1 MRKIL
6 TFAAILAAAISCNKA
21 EIIVPNKPLGDSVTL
36 TVTSSKVGID
46 GNSYVFEPGDRI
58 FAKASN
64 GSTATLSNT
73 DDAPGTFSGTFSE
86 PVSDDATI
94 DLSYNCDGFTQ
105 NGKPW
110 LSAHD
115 EQFSR
120 DSDGRILL
128 NAEFSAPAGVRAIAI
143 TTGFDATVDFH
154 AKSPVSGFDG
164 KTFSG
169 NAAVTGLSVSAANG
183 FTTFV
188 NVPDGLEGGFYLKVS
203 DSEARSMF
211 KSYASGSVISQNTRV
226 SVNEFVPVDV
236 QFEVNISGFPTSYSY
251 YAANEGIEG
260 ISAKDV
266 AKANSISNDWMG
278 SGSAS
283 YVMTSTGI
291 PSRLLTFESFTLSVD
306 GKEYASS
313 EAGSSRK
320 EAGTPIVVEATT
332 GHAWGQK
339 DITATVRYK
348 DVEGNEYTAT
358 KTITRHI
365 TGLPYVAAPPKDNG
379 DNPWTSNYALWLNQ
393 ITFSADNVALSA
405 TSRAPAITSPA
416 FHIPEELDVT
426 VNTNHSLANA
436 YIFFGDRK
444 TVFEVAANNET
455 IISNGDECTKLAMSG
470 NGSLAPSGNG
480 KLSPAGNTVTCKSTY
495 TMAGPSVTIFSVA
508 INYR

>member
-36 TVTSSKVGID
+36 TVKSTKVGID

-73 DDAPGTFSGTFSE
+73 ADAPGTFSGTFSE
-86 PVSDDATI
+86 PVSDDAAI

-188 NVPDGLEGGFYLKVS
+188 NVPDGLEGGFYLKFS
-203 DSEARSMF
+203 DGEARSMF

-236 QFEVNISGFPTSYSY
+236 QFDVNISGFPTSYSY

-283 YVMTSTGI
+283 YTMTSTGI

-306 GKEYASS
+306 GKEYA
-313 EAGSSRK
+313 A
-320 EAGTPIVVEATT
+320 EAGTPIVVEATP
-332 GHAWGQK
+332 GHTWGQK
-339 DITATVRYK
+339 DITATVTYK

-365 TGLPYVAAPPKDNG
+365 SGLPYVAAPPKDKG
-379 DNPWTSNYALWLNQ
+379 DNPWKIDHKLGRK
-393 ITFSADNVALSA
+393 ITFSADNVAMSA
-405 TSRAPAITSPA
+405 ITGAPSITSPA

-436 YIFFGDRK
+436 YIFFGERK

-470 NGSLAPSGNG
+470 NGSLAPSGN
-480 KLSPAGNTVTCKSTY
+480 TVTCKSNY
-495 TMAGPSVTIFSVA
+495 TMTGPSVTIFSVA

>member
-36 TVTSSKVGID
+36 TVTSTKVGID

-73 DDAPGTFSGTFSE
+73 ADAPGTFSGTFSE

-94 DLSYNCDGFTQ
+94 DLSYNCNGFTQ

-128 NAEFSAPAGVRAIAI
+128 NAEFSAPSGVRAIAI

-169 NAAVTGLSVSAANG
+169 NASVTGLSVSAANG

-188 NVPDGLEGGFYLKVS
+188 NVPDGLEGGFYLKFS

-211 KSYASGSVISQNTRV
+211 KSYASGSVITQNTRV

-266 AKANSISNDWMG
+266 AKANSISNDWIG
-278 SGSAS
+278 PGSAS

-306 GKEYASS
+306 GKEYVS
-313 EAGSSRK
+313 SSRK
-320 EAGTPIVVEATT
+320 EAGTPIVVEATP
-332 GHAWGQK
+332 GHTWGQK
-339 DITATVRYK
+339 DITATVTYK

-365 TGLPYVAAPPKDNG
+365 TGLPYVAAPPKNNG
-379 DNPWTSNYALWLNQ
+379 NNPWTSNYAWGLNQ
-393 ITFSADNVALSA
+393 VTFSADNVALSA
-405 TSRAPAITSPA
+405 TSRAPSITSPA
-416 FHIPEELDVT
+416 FHIPEKLDVT
-426 VNTNHSLANA
+426 VNTNHSLAYKN
-436 YIFFGDRK
+436 IFGVKK
-444 TVFEVAANNET
+444 TVFEVAANNKT

-470 NGSLAPSGNG
+470 NGSLAPAGND
-480 KLSPAGNTVTCKSTY
+480 SRDPSGNTVTCRSNY
-495 TMAGPSVTIFSVA
+495 PMAGPSVTIFSVS

>member
-36 TVTSSKVGID
+36 TVTSTKVGID

-58 FAKASN
+58 FAEASN

-73 DDAPGTFSGTFSE
+73 ADAPGTFSGTFSE
-86 PVSDDATI
+86 PVSDDAAI

-169 NAAVTGLSVSAANG
+169 NASVTGLSVSAANG

-188 NVPDGLEGGFYLKVS
+188 NVPDGLEGGFYLKFS

-226 SVNEFVPVDV
+226 SVNEFVPADV
-236 QFEVNISGFPTSYSY
+236 QFDVNISGFPTSYSY

-266 AKANSISNDWMG
+266 AKANSISNDWIG
-278 SGSAS
+278 PGSAS
-283 YVMTSTGI
+283 YTMTSTGI

-306 GKEYASS
+306 GKE
-313 EAGSSRK
+313 EVRSSRK
-320 EAGTPIVVEATT
+320 EAGTPIVVEATP
-332 GHAWGQK
+332 GHTWGQK

-365 TGLPYVAAPPKDNG
+365 TGLPYVAAPPKDKG
-379 DNPWTSNYALWLNQ
+379 DNPWKSNYVLAFNKV
-393 ITFSADNVALSA
+393 TFGADNVALSA

-416 FHIPEELDVT
+416 FHIPEKLDVT

-444 TVFEVAANNET
+444 TVFEVAANNKT

-470 NGSLAPSGNG
+470 NGSLAPAGND
-480 KLSPAGNTVTCKSTY
+480 SRDPSGNTVTCRSNY

>member
-36 TVTSSKVGID
+36 TVTSTKVSID

-73 DDAPGTFSGTFSE
+73 ADAPGTFSGTFSE
-86 PVSDDATI
+86 PVSDDAAI

-110 LSAHD
+110 LSAYD

-120 DSDGRILL
+120 DSDGKILL

-169 NAAVTGLSVSAANG
+169 NASVTGLSVSAANG

-188 NVPDGLEGGFYLKVS
+188 NVPDGLEGGFYLKFS

-251 YAANEGIEG
+251 YVANEGIEG

-291 PSRLLTFESFTLSVD
+291 PSRLLTFESFTLNVD
-306 GKEYASS
+306 GKEYVSS

-320 EAGTPIVVEATT
+320 EAGTPIVVKATP
-332 GHAWGQK
+332 GHNSWGKK
-339 DITATVRYK
+339 DITATVTYK

-365 TGLPYVAAPPKDNG
+365 TGLPYVAAPPKDKG
-379 DNPWTSNYALWLNQ
+379 DNPWKIDHKLGRK
-393 ITFSADNVALSA
+393 ITFSADNVTLSG
-405 TSRAPAITSPA
+405 TLRAPAITSPA
-416 FHIPEELDVT
+416 FHIPEDLDVT
-426 VNTNHSLANA
+426 VNTNHSLAYKNIA
-436 YIFFGDRK
+436 GVKK
-444 TVFEVAANNET
+444 TVFEVEANNET

-470 NGSLAPSGNG
+470 NGRLAP
-480 KLSPAGNTVTCKSTY
+480 LGNTVTCISTY
-495 TMAGPSVTIFSVA
+495 TMVGPSVTIFSVA

>member
-73 DDAPGTFSGTFSE
+73 ADAPGTFSGTFSE

-94 DLSYNCDGFTQ
+94 NLSYNCDGFTQ

-143 TTGFDATVDFH
+143 TTGFD
-154 AKSPVSGFDG
+154 G

-169 NAAVTGLSVSAANG
+169 NASVTGLSVSAANG

-188 NVPDGLEGGFYLKVS
+188 NVPDGLEGGFYLKFS

-211 KSYASGSVISQNTRV
+211 KSYASGSVISQNTMV
-226 SVNEFVPVDV
+226 SVNEFVPADV
-236 QFEVNISGFPTSYSY
+236 QFDVNISGFPTSYSY

-306 GKEYASS
+306 GKEYVS
-313 EAGSSRK
+313 SSRK
-320 EAGTPIVVEATT
+320 EAGTPIVVKATP
-332 GHAWGQK
+332 GHTWGQK
-339 DITATVRYK
+339 DITATVTYK
-348 DVEGNEYTAT
+348 DVEGNKYTAT

-379 DNPWTSNYALWLNQ
+379 DNPWKSNYTLLLNNV
-393 ITFSADNVALSA
+393 TFGADAVTLSA

-416 FHIPEELDVT
+416 FHIPEKLDVT

-436 YIFFGDRK
+436 YIFFGERK

-470 NGSLAPSGNG
+470 NGRLSPSGNG
-480 KLSPAGNTVTCKSTY
+480 KLSPAGNTVTCRSTY
-495 TMAGPSVTIFSVA
+495 TMIGPSVTIFSVA

>member
-36 TVTSSKVGID
+36 TVTSTKVGID

-73 DDAPGTFSGTFSE
+73 SDAPGTFSGTFSE
-86 PVSDDATI
+86 PVSDDAAI

-154 AKSPVSGFDG
+154 AKSPVSSFDG

-188 NVPDGLEGGFYLKVS
+188 NVPDGLEGGFYLKFS

-226 SVNEFVPVDV
+226 SVNEFVPADV
-236 QFEVNISGFPTSYSY
+236 QFDVNISGFPTSYSY

-266 AKANSISNDWMG
+266 AKANSISNDWIG

-306 GKEYASS
+306 GKE
-313 EAGSSRK
+313 EVRSSRE

-332 GHAWGQK
+332 GHNSWGQK
-339 DITATVRYK
+339 DITATVTYK
-348 DVEGNEYTAT
+348 DVEGKEYTAT

-379 DNPWTSNYALWLNQ
+379 NNPWKIDHKLGRK

-405 TSRAPAITSPA
+405 ITDVPSITSPA
-416 FHIPEELDVT
+416 FHIPEKLDVT
-426 VNTNHSLANA
+426 VNTNHSLAYKN
-436 YIFFGDRK
+436 ILGVRR
-444 TVFEVAANNET
+444 TVFEVAANKET

-470 NGSLAPSGNG
+470 NGSLAPSD
-480 KLSPAGNTVTCKSTY
+480 NTVTCISNY
-495 TMAGPSVTIFSVA
+495 PMIGPSVTIFSVA

>member
-36 TVTSSKVGID
+36 TVTSTKVGID

-73 DDAPGTFSGTFSE
+73 ADAPGTFSGTFSE
-86 PVSDDATI
+86 PVSDDAAI

-188 NVPDGLEGGFYLKVS
+188 NVPDGLEGGFYLKFS

-211 KSYASGSVISQNTRV
+211 KSYASGSVISQNTKV
-226 SVNEFVPVDV
+226 SVNEFVPADV
-236 QFEVNISGFPTSYSY
+236 HFDVNISGFPTSYSY
-251 YAANEGIEG
+251 YAANEGIDG

-291 PSRLLTFESFTLSVD
+291 PSRLLTFVSFTLSVD
-306 GKEYASS
+306 GKEYVA
-313 EAGSSRK
+313 

-332 GHAWGQK
+332 GHNSWGEK
-339 DITATVRYK
+339 DITATVTYK

-365 TGLPYVAAPPKDNG
+365 TGLPYVAAPPKNNG
-379 DNPWTSNYALWLNQ
+379 DNPWKSNYVWGSNQ

-405 TSRAPAITSPA
+405 TFIAPAITSPA
-416 FHIPEELDVT
+416 FHIPEALDVT
-426 VNTNHSLANA
+426 VNTNHSLANK
-436 YIFFGDRK
+436 GLLK
-444 TVFEVAANNET
+444 TVFKVEANNET
-455 IISNGDECTKLAMSG
+455 IISNGDKCTKLAMSG
-470 NGSLAPSGNG
+470 NGR
-480 KLSPAGNTVTCKSTY
+480 LSPSGNTVTCRSNY
-495 TMAGPSVTIFSVA
+495 TMAGPSVTIYSVA

>member
-21 EIIVPNKPLGDSVTL
+21 EIIVPSKPLGDSVTL
-36 TVTSSKVGID
+36 TVTSTKVGID

-73 DDAPGTFSGTFSE
+73 ADAPGTFSGTFSE

-169 NAAVTGLSVSAANG
+169 NAAVTGLSVSASNG

-188 NVPDGLEGGFYLKVS
+188 NVPDGLEGGFYLKFS

-211 KSYASGSVISQNTRV
+211 KSYASGSVISQNARV

-236 QFEVNISGFPTSYSY
+236 QFDVNISGFPTSYSY

-291 PSRLLTFESFTLSVD
+291 PSRLLTFESFTLNVD
-306 GKEYASS
+306 GKEYVSS

-332 GHAWGQK
+332 GHTWGQK
-339 DITATVRYK
+339 DITATVTYK

-365 TGLPYVAAPPKDNG
+365 TGLPYVAAPPKDKG

-405 TSRAPAITSPA
+405 ASRAPAITSPA

-426 VNTNHSLANA
+426 VNTNHSLAYKN
-436 YIFFGDRK
+436 ILGVRR
-444 TVFEVAANNET
+444 TVFEVAANKET

-470 NGSLAPSGNG
+470 NGR
-480 KLSPAGNTVTCKSTY
+480 LSPSGNTVTCISNY

>member
-36 TVTSSKVGID
+36 TVTSTKVGID

-58 FAKASN
+58 FAEASN

-73 DDAPGTFSGTFSE
+73 ADAPGTFSGTFSE
-86 PVSDDATI
+86 PVSDDASI

-188 NVPDGLEGGFYLKVS
+188 NVPDGLEGGFYLKFS

-226 SVNEFVPVDV
+226 SVNEFVPASVTFD
-236 QFEVNISGFPTSYSY
+236 VNISGFPTSYSY

-283 YVMTSTGI
+283 YTMTSTGI

-306 GKEYASS
+306 GKEYA
-313 EAGSSRK
+313 A
-320 EAGTPIVVEATT
+320 EAGTPIVVEETPDHT
-332 GHAWGQK
+332 WGQK
-339 DITATVRYK
+339 DITATVTYK
-348 DVEGNEYTAT
+348 DVEGNEYSAT

-365 TGLPYVAAPPKDNG
+365 TGLPYVAAPPKKNG
-379 DNPWTSNYALWLNQ
+379 NNPWKSNYMWGSNQ
-393 ITFSADNVALSA
+393 ITFSADNVALSGI
-405 TSRAPAITSPA
+405 TRAPAITSPA

-426 VNTNHSLANA
+426 VNTNHSLAYKNIA
-436 YIFFGDRK
+436 GVRR
-444 TVFEVAANNET
+444 TVFKVEANNKT
-455 IISNGDECTKLAMSG
+455 IISNGDQCTKLAMSG

>member
-36 TVTSSKVGID
+36 TVTSTKVGID

-73 DDAPGTFSGTFSE
+73 ADAPGTFSGTFSE
-86 PVSDDATI
+86 PVSDDAAI
-94 DLSYNCDGFTQ
+94 DMSYNCDGFTQ

-169 NAAVTGLSVSAANG
+169 NASVTGLSVSAANG

-188 NVPDGLEGGFYLKVS
+188 NVPDGLEGGFYLKFS

-236 QFEVNISGFPTSYSY
+236 QFDVNISGFPTSYSY

-283 YVMTSTGI
+283 YSMTTTGI

-306 GKEYASS
+306 GKEYA
-313 EAGSSRK
+313 A
-320 EAGTPIVVEATT
+320 EAGTPIVVDATK
-332 GHAWGQK
+332 ASWGQK
-339 DITATVRYK
+339 DITATVTYK
-348 DVEGNEYTAT
+348 DVEGNEYSAT

-365 TGLPYVAAPPKDNG
+365 TGLPYVAAPPKDKG

-416 FHIPEELDVT
+416 FHIPEKLDVT

-480 KLSPAGNTVTCKSTY
+480 KLSPAGNTVTCRSTY

>member
-36 TVTSSKVGID
+36 TVTSTKVGID

-73 DDAPGTFSGTFSE
+73 ADAPGTFSGTFSE

-110 LSAHD
+110 LSTHD

-128 NAEFSAPAGVRAIAI
+128 NAEFSAPTGVRAIAI

-169 NAAVTGLSVSAANG
+169 NATVTGLSVSAANG

-251 YAANEGIEG
+251 YVANEGIEG

-266 AKANSISNDWMG
+266 AKANSISNDWIG

-291 PSRLLTFESFTLSVD
+291 PSKLLTFESFTLSVD
-306 GKEYASS
+306 GKEYVSS

-320 EAGTPIVVEATT
+320 EAGTPIVVEATP
-332 GHAWGQK
+332 GHTWGQK
-339 DITATVRYK
+339 DITATVTYK

-365 TGLPYVAAPPKDNG
+365 TGLPYVAAPPKNNG
-379 DNPWTSNYALWLNQ
+379 NNPWKIDHTLGCK
-393 ITFSADNVALSA
+393 ITFSADNVALSGIIN
-405 TSRAPAITSPA
+405 APSITSPA
-416 FHIPEELDVT
+416 FHIPEKLDVT
-426 VNTNHSLANA
+426 VNTNHSLANK
-436 YIFFGDRK
+436 GLLK
-444 TVFEVAANNET
+444 TVFKVEANNET

-470 NGSLAPSGNG
+470 NGR
-480 KLSPAGNTVTCKSTY
+480 LSPSGNTVTCISNY
-495 TMAGPSVTIFSVA
+495 TMIGPSVTIYSVA

>member
-36 TVTSSKVGID
+36 TVKSTKVGID

-58 FAKASN
+58 FAKSSN

-73 DDAPGTFSGTFSE
+73 ADAPGTFSGTFSE

-169 NAAVTGLSVSAANG
+169 NASVTGLSVSASNG

-188 NVPDGLEGGFYLKVS
+188 NVPDGLEGGFYLKFS

-266 AKANSISNDWMG
+266 AKANSISNDWIG

-283 YVMTSTGI
+283 YTMTSTGI
-291 PSRLLTFESFTLSVD
+291 PSRLLTFESFTLNVD
-306 GKEYASS
+306 GKEYVS
-313 EAGSSRK
+313 SSRK
-320 EAGTPIVVEATT
+320 EAGTPIVVEATP
-332 GHAWGQK
+332 GHTWGQK
-339 DITATVRYK
+339 DIAATVRYK

-365 TGLPYVAAPPKDNG
+365 TGLPYVAAPPKNNG
-379 DNPWTSNYALWLNQ
+379 NNPWKIDHTLGCK
-393 ITFSADNVALSA
+393 ITFSADNVALSGI
-405 TSRAPAITSPA
+405 TNAPSITSPA

-426 VNTNHSLANA
+426 VNTNHSLAYKNIA
-436 YIFFGDRK
+436 GVRR
-444 TVFEVAANNET
+444 TVFKVEANNKT

-470 NGSLAPSGNG
+470 NGR
-480 KLSPAGNTVTCKSTY
+480 LSPSGNTVTCISNY
-495 TMAGPSVTIFSVA
+495 TMAGPSVTIYSVA

>member
-21 EIIVPNKPLGDSVTL
+21 EIVVPNKPLGDSVTL
-36 TVTSSKVGID
+36 TVTSTKVGID

-73 DDAPGTFSGTFSE
+73 ADAPGTFSGTFSE

-94 DLSYNCDGFTQ
+94 DLSYNCDSFTQ

-169 NAAVTGLSVSAANG
+169 NASVTGLSVSAANG
-183 FTTFV
+183 FTAFV
-188 NVPDGLEGGFYLKVS
+188 NVPDGLEGGFYLKFS
-203 DSEARSMF
+203 DSKARSMF

-266 AKANSISNDWMG
+266 AKANSISNDWIG

-291 PSRLLTFESFTLSVD
+291 PSRLLTFESFKLNVD
-306 GKEYASS
+306 GKEYVS
-313 EAGSSRK
+313 SSRK
-320 EAGTPIVVEATT
+320 EAGTPIVVDATP
-332 GHAWGQK
+332 GHNSWGQK
-339 DITATVRYK
+339 DITATVTYK

-365 TGLPYVAAPPKDNG
+365 TGLPYVAAPPKNNG
-379 DNPWTSNYALWLNQ
+379 NNPWKIDHTLGCK
-393 ITFSADNVALSA
+393 ITFSADNVALSGIIN
-405 TSRAPAITSPA
+405 APSITSPA
-416 FHIPEELDVT
+416 FHIPEKLDVT
-426 VNTNHSLANA
+426 VNTNHSLANK
-436 YIFFGDRK
+436 GLLK
-444 TVFEVAANNET
+444 TVFKVEANNET
-455 IISNGDECTKLAMSG
+455 IISNGDKCTKLAMSG
-470 NGSLAPSGNG
+470 NGSLAPSGN
-480 KLSPAGNTVTCKSTY
+480 TVTCKSDY
-495 TMAGPSVTIFSVA
+495 TMIGPSVTIFSVA

>member
-36 TVTSSKVGID
+36 TVTSTKVGID

-73 DDAPGTFSGTFSE
+73 ADAPGTFSGTFSE

-169 NAAVTGLSVSAANG
+169 NASVTGLSVSAANG

-188 NVPDGLEGGFYLKVS
+188 NVPDGLEGGFYLKFS

-226 SVNEFVPVDV
+226 SVNEFVPADV
-236 QFEVNISGFPTSYSY
+236 QFDVNISGFPTSYSY

-306 GKEYASS
+306 GKEYVS
-313 EAGSSRK
+313 SSRK
-320 EAGTPIVVEATT
+320 EAGTPIVVEATPGLT
-332 GHAWGQK
+332 WGQK

-365 TGLPYVAAPPKDNG
+365 TGLPYVAAPPKNNG
-379 DNPWTSNYALWLNQ
+379 NNPWKIDHTLGCK
-393 ITFSADNVALSA
+393 ITFSADNVALSGIIN
-405 TSRAPAITSPA
+405 APSITSPA
-416 FHIPEELDVT
+416 FLIPEELDVT
-426 VNTNHSLANA
+426 VNTNHSLAYKNIA
-436 YIFFGDRK
+436 GVRR
-444 TVFEVAANNET
+444 TVFKVEANNKT
-455 IISNGDECTKLAMSG
+455 IISNGDQCTKLAMSG
-470 NGSLAPSGNG
+470 NGRLA
-480 KLSPAGNTVTCKSTY
+480 PAGNTVTCKSDY
-495 TMAGPSVTIFSVA
+495 TMIGPSVTIFSVA

>member
-36 TVTSSKVGID
+36 TVKSTKVGID

-73 DDAPGTFSGTFSE
+73 ADAPGTFSGTFSE
-86 PVSDDATI
+86 PVSDDAAI

-169 NAAVTGLSVSAANG
+169 NASVTGLSVSAANG

-283 YVMTSTGI
+283 YTMTSTGI

-306 GKEYASS
+306 GKEYAA
-313 EAGSSRK
+313 EV
-320 EAGTPIVVEATT
+320 GTPIVVEATP
-332 GHAWGQK
+332 GHTWGQK

-379 DNPWTSNYALWLNQ
+379 DNPWTSNYKRGSK
-393 ITFSADNVALSA
+393 ITFSADNVALSGIIN
-405 TSRAPAITSPA
+405 APSITSPA

-426 VNTNHSLANA
+426 VNTNHSLANK
-436 YIFFGDRK
+436 GLLK
-444 TVFEVAANNET
+444 TVFKVEANNET
-455 IISNGDECTKLAMSG
+455 IISNGDKCTKLAMSG
-470 NGSLAPSGNG
+470 NGSLAPSGN
-480 KLSPAGNTVTCKSTY
+480 TVTCRSNY
-495 TMAGPSVTIFSVA
+495 PMAGPSVTIFSVA

>member
-21 EIIVPNKPLGDSVTL
+21 EIIVPDKPLGDSVTL
-36 TVTSSKVGID
+36 TVTSTKVGID

-73 DDAPGTFSGTFSE
+73 ADAPGTFSGTFSE
-86 PVSDDATI
+86 PVSDDAAI

-188 NVPDGLEGGFYLKVS
+188 NVPDGLEGGFYLKFS

-211 KSYASGSVISQNTRV
+211 KSYASGSVISQNARV
-226 SVNEFVPVDV
+226 SVNEFVPADV
-236 QFEVNISGFPTSYSY
+236 QFDVNISGFPTSYSF

-260 ISAKDV
+260 ISTKDV

-306 GKEYASS
+306 GKEYA
-313 EAGSSRK
+313 A
-320 EAGTPIVVEATT
+320 EAGTPIVVEATP
-332 GHAWGQK
+332 GHTWGQK
-339 DITATVRYK
+339 DITATVTYK
-348 DVEGNEYTAT
+348 DVEGNEYSAT

-365 TGLPYVAAPPKDNG
+365 TGLPYVAAPPKDKGN
-379 DNPWTSNYALWLNQ
+379 NPWTSNYAWGLNQ
-393 ITFSADNVALSA
+393 VTFGADNVALSGI
-405 TSRAPAITSPA
+405 SIIAPAITSPA
-416 FHIPEELDVT
+416 FHIPEKLDVT

-444 TVFEVAANNET
+444 TVFEVATNNET

-470 NGSLAPSGNG
+470 NGR
-480 KLSPAGNTVTCKSTY
+480 LSPSGNTVTCKSTY
-495 TMAGPSVTIFSVA
+495 TMIGPSVTIFSVA

>member
-36 TVTSSKVGID
+36 TVKSTKVGID

-58 FAKASN
+58 FAEASN

-73 DDAPGTFSGTFSE
+73 ADAPGTFSGTFSE

-115 EQFSR
+115 ELFSR

-188 NVPDGLEGGFYLKVS
+188 NVPDGLEGGFYLKFS

-211 KSYASGSVISQNTRV
+211 KSYASGSVITQNTRV

-278 SGSAS
+278 PGSAS
-283 YVMTSTGI
+283 YTMTSTGI

-306 GKEYASS
+306 GKEYA
-313 EAGSSRK
+313 AK
-320 EAGTPIVVEATT
+320 AGTPIVVEATP
-332 GHAWGQK
+332 GHTWGQK
-339 DITATVRYK
+339 DITATVTYK

-365 TGLPYVAAPPKDNG
+365 TGLPYVAVPPKDKG
-379 DNPWTSNYALWLNQ
+379 DNPWTSNYAWGLNNV
-393 ITFSADNVALSA
+393 TFGADNVALSA

-416 FHIPEELDVT
+416 FHIPEKLDVT
-426 VNTNHSLANA
+426 VNTNHSLA
-436 YIFFGDRK
+436 YKGLLK
-444 TVFEVAANNET
+444 TVFKVEANNET
-455 IISNGDECTKLAMSG
+455 IISNGDKCTKLAMSG
-470 NGSLAPSGNG
+470 NGRLAPS
-480 KLSPAGNTVTCKSTY
+480 GNTVTCKSNY
-495 TMAGPSVTIFSVA
+495 TMTGPSVTIFSVA

>member
-36 TVTSSKVGID
+36 TVTSTKVGID

-73 DDAPGTFSGTFSE
+73 ADAPGTFSGTFSE
-86 PVSDDATI
+86 PVSDDAAI

-169 NAAVTGLSVSAANG
+169 NASVTGLSVSAANG

-188 NVPDGLEGGFYLKVS
+188 NVPDGLEGGFYLKFS

-251 YAANEGIEG
+251 YVANEGIEG

-266 AKANSISNDWMG
+266 AKANSISNDWIG

-306 GKEYASS
+306 GKEYVSS

-320 EAGTPIVVEATT
+320 EAGTPIVVEANK
-332 GHAWGQK
+332 ASWGQK

-365 TGLPYVAAPPKDNG
+365 TGLPYVAAPPKDKGN
-379 DNPWTSNYALWLNQ
+379 NPWKSNYTPARNQ
-393 ITFSADNVALSA
+393 ITFSADNVALSGI
-405 TSRAPAITSPA
+405 TKVPSITSPA

-436 YIFFGDRK
+436 YIFFGERK

-470 NGSLAPSGNG
+470 NGSLAPSGN
-480 KLSPAGNTVTCKSTY
+480 TVTCISNY
-495 TMAGPSVTIFSVA
+495 TMIGPSVTIFSVA

>member
-6 TFAAILAAAISCNKA
+6 TFAAILAAATSCNKA

-73 DDAPGTFSGTFSE
+73 ADAPGTFSGTFSE
-86 PVSDDATI
+86 PVSDDAAI

-143 TTGFDATVDFH
+143 TTRFDAAVDFH

-169 NAAVTGLSVSAANG
+169 NASVTGLSVSAANG

-188 NVPDGLEGGFYLKVS
+188 NVPDGLEGGFYLKFS

-226 SVNEFVPVDV
+226 SVNEFVPADV
-236 QFEVNISGFPTSYSY
+236 QFDVNISGFPTSYSY

-266 AKANSISNDWMG
+266 AKANSISNDWIG
-278 SGSAS
+278 PGSAS

-306 GKEYASS
+306 GKEYA
-313 EAGSSRK
+313 A

-332 GHAWGQK
+332 GHTWGQK
-339 DITATVRYK
+339 DITATVTYK
-348 DVEGNEYTAT
+348 DVEGNEYSAT

-365 TGLPYVAAPPKDNG
+365 TGLPYVAAPPKDKG
-379 DNPWTSNYALWLNQ
+379 DNPWKSNYKWGLNNV
-393 ITFSADNVALSA
+393 TFGADNVALSA
-405 TSRAPAITSPA
+405 TSRAPSITSPA

-426 VNTNHSLANA
+426 VNTNHSLTNA
-436 YIFFGDRK
+436 YIFFKERE

-470 NGSLAPSGNG
+470 NGR
-480 KLSPAGNTVTCKSTY
+480 LSPAGNTVTCKSTY
-495 TMAGPSVTIFSVA
+495 TMAGPSVTLFSVA

>member
-36 TVTSSKVGID
+36 TVTSTKVGID

-73 DDAPGTFSGTFSE
+73 ADAPSTFSGTFSE

-143 TTGFDATVDFH
+143 TTGFD
-154 AKSPVSGFDG
+154 G

-188 NVPDGLEGGFYLKVS
+188 NVPDGLEGGFYLKFS

-226 SVNEFVPVDV
+226 SVNEFVPADV
-236 QFEVNISGFPTSYSY
+236 QFDVNISGFPTSYSY

-306 GKEYASS
+306 GKEYVSS
-313 EAGSSRK
+313 EAGSSRE
-320 EAGTPIVVEATT
+320 EAGTPIVVKETP
-332 GHAWGQK
+332 GHTWGQK

-365 TGLPYVAAPPKDNG
+365 TGLPYVAAPPKNKG
-379 DNPWTSNYALWLNQ
+379 NNPWKIDHTLGCK
-393 ITFSADNVALSA
+393 ITFSADNVALSGIIN
-405 TSRAPAITSPA
+405 APSITSPA
-416 FHIPEELDVT
+416 FHIPEKLDVT
-426 VNTNHSLANA
+426 VNTNHSLANK
-436 YIFFGDRK
+436 GLLK
-444 TVFEVAANNET
+444 TVFKVEANNET
-455 IISNGDECTKLAMSG
+455 IISNGDKCTKLAMSG
-470 NGSLAPSGNG
+470 NGSLAPSGN
-480 KLSPAGNTVTCKSTY
+480 TVTCISNY
-495 TMAGPSVTIFSVA
+495 TMIGPSVTIYSVA

>member
-36 TVTSSKVGID
+36 TVTSTKVGID

-58 FAKASN
+58 FAVASN

-73 DDAPGTFSGTFSE
+73 ADAPGIFSGTFSE

-94 DLSYNCDGFTQ
+94 NLSYNCDGFKQ

-169 NAAVTGLSVSAANG
+169 NDSVTGLSVSAANG

-188 NVPDGLEGGFYLKVS
+188 NVPDGLEGGFYLKFS

-211 KSYASGSVISQNTRV
+211 KSYASGSVISQNTKV
-226 SVNEFVPVDV
+226 SVNEFVPADV
-236 QFEVNISGFPTSYSY
+236 QFDVNISGFPTSYSY

-260 ISAKDV
+260 ITAKDV
-266 AKANSISNDWMG
+266 AKANSISNDWIG

-291 PSRLLTFESFTLSVD
+291 PSRLLTFVSFTLSVD
-306 GKEYASS
+306 GKEYV
-313 EAGSSRK
+313 E
-320 EAGTPIVVEATT
+320 EAGTPIVVDATP
-332 GHAWGQK
+332 GHTWGQK
-339 DITATVRYK
+339 DITATVTYK

-365 TGLPYVAAPPKDNG
+365 TGLPYVAAPPKDKG

-405 TSRAPAITSPA
+405 ASRAPAITSPA

-455 IISNGDECTKLAMSG
+455 IISNGDQCTKLAMSG
-470 NGSLAPSGNG
+470 NGSLSPS
-480 KLSPAGNTVTCKSTY
+480 GNTVTCKSTY
-495 TMAGPSVTIFSVA
+495 TMAGPSVTIYSVA

>member
-36 TVTSSKVGID
+36 TVTSTKVGID

-73 DDAPGTFSGTFSE
+73 ADAPGTFSGTFSE

-169 NAAVTGLSVSAANG
+169 NASVTGLSVSAANG

-188 NVPDGLEGGFYLKVS
+188 NVPDGLEGGFYLKFS

-283 YVMTSTGI
+283 YTMTSTGI

-306 GKEYASS
+306 GKEYVSS

-320 EAGTPIVVEATT
+320 EAGTPIVVEATP
-332 GHAWGQK
+332 GHTWGQK
-339 DITATVRYK
+339 DITATVTYK

-379 DNPWTSNYALWLNQ
+379 NNPWEIDHKLGRK

-405 TSRAPAITSPA
+405 ITDVPSITSPA
-416 FHIPEELDVT
+416 FHIPEKLDVT
-426 VNTNHSLANA
+426 VNTNHSLAYKN
-436 YIFFGDRK
+436 ILGIRR
-444 TVFEVAANNET
+444 TVFEVAANKET

-470 NGSLAPSGNG
+470 NGSLAPPDNG

-508 INYR
+508 IKYR

>member
-36 TVTSSKVGID
+36 TVTSTKVGID

-73 DDAPGTFSGTFSE
+73 ADAPGTFSGTFSE

-115 EQFSR
+115 EQFTR

-188 NVPDGLEGGFYLKVS
+188 NVPDGLEGGFYLKFS

-211 KSYASGSVISQNTRV
+211 KSYASGSVISQNTMV
-226 SVNEFVPVDV
+226 SVNEFVPADV
-236 QFEVNISGFPTSYSY
+236 QFDVNISGFPTSYSY
-251 YAANEGIEG
+251 YVANEGIEG

-306 GKEYASS
+306 GKEYA
-313 EAGSSRK
+313 A
-320 EAGTPIVVEATT
+320 EAGTPIVVEATP
-332 GHAWGQK
+332 GHNSWGQK
-339 DITATVRYK
+339 DITATVTYK

-365 TGLPYVAAPPKDNG
+365 TGLPYVAAPPKDKGN
-379 DNPWTSNYALWLNQ
+379 NPWKSNYTLGLK
-393 ITFSADNVALSA
+393 ITFSADNVALSGIIY
-405 TSRAPAITSPA
+405 APSITSPA
-416 FHIPEELDVT
+416 FHIPEKLDVT
-426 VNTNHSLANA
+426 VNTNHSLANKGL
-436 YIFFGDRK
+436 FK
-444 TVFEVAANNET
+444 TVFKVEANNET
-455 IISNGDECTKLAMSG
+455 IISNWDQCTKLAMSG
-470 NGSLAPSGNG
+470 NGSLAPSGN
-480 KLSPAGNTVTCKSTY
+480 TVTCKSDY
-495 TMAGPSVTIFSVA
+495 TMVGPSVTIFSVA

>member
-21 EIIVPNKPLGDSVTL
+21 EIIVPNRPLGDSVTL
-36 TVTSSKVGID
+36 TVTSTKVGID

-73 DDAPGTFSGTFSE
+73 ADAPGTFSGTFSE

-143 TTGFDATVDFH
+143 TTRFDATVDFH

-188 NVPDGLEGGFYLKVS
+188 NVPDGLEGGFYLKFS

-226 SVNEFVPVDV
+226 SVNEFVPADV
-236 QFEVNISGFPTSYSY
+236 QV
-251 YAANEGIEG
+251 
-260 ISAKDV
+260 
-266 AKANSISNDWMG
+266 
-278 SGSAS
+278 
-283 YVMTSTGI
+283 
-291 PSRLLTFESFTLSVD
+291 
-306 GKEYASS
+306 
-313 EAGSSRK
+313 
-320 EAGTPIVVEATT
+320 
-332 GHAWGQK
+332 
-339 DITATVRYK
+339 
-348 DVEGNEYTAT
+348 
-358 KTITRHI
+358 
-365 TGLPYVAAPPKDNG
+365 
-379 DNPWTSNYALWLNQ
+379 
-393 ITFSADNVALSA
+393 
-405 TSRAPAITSPA
+405 
-416 FHIPEELDVT
+416 
-426 VNTNHSLANA
+426 
-436 YIFFGDRK
+436 
-444 TVFEVAANNET
+444 
-455 IISNGDECTKLAMSG
+455 
-470 NGSLAPSGNG
+470 
-480 KLSPAGNTVTCKSTY
+480 
-495 TMAGPSVTIFSVA
+495 
-508 INYR
+508 

>member
-36 TVTSSKVGID
+36 TVTSTKVGID

-73 DDAPGTFSGTFSE
+73 ADAPGTFSGTFCE

-143 TTGFDATVDFH
+143 TTRFDATVDFH

-164 KTFSG
+164 NTFSG

-188 NVPDGLEGGFYLKVS
+188 NVPDGLEGGFYLKFS

-226 SVNEFVPVDV
+226 SVNEFVPADV
-236 QFEVNISGFPTSYSY
+236 QFDVNISGFPTSYSY

-283 YVMTSTGI
+283 YTMTSTGI

-306 GKEYASS
+306 GKEYVSS

-320 EAGTPIVVEATT
+320 EAGTPIVVKATPAHT
-332 GHAWGQK
+332 WGQK

-365 TGLPYVAAPPKDNG
+365 TGLPYVAAPPKDKG
-379 DNPWTSNYALWLNQ
+379 DNPWKIDHKLGRK

-405 TSRAPAITSPA
+405 ITGAPSITSPA
-416 FHIPEELDVT
+416 FHIPEKLDVT

-436 YIFFGDRK
+436 YIFFGERK

-470 NGSLAPSGNG
+470 NGSLAPSGN
-480 KLSPAGNTVTCKSTY
+480 TITCISNY
-495 TMAGPSVTIFSVA
+495 TMIGPSVTIFSVA

>member
-6 TFAAILAAAISCNKA
+6 TFAAILAAAFSCNKA

-36 TVTSSKVGID
+36 TVTSTKVSID

-73 DDAPGTFSGTFSE
+73 ADEPGTFSGTFSE

-110 LSAHD
+110 LSARD

-188 NVPDGLEGGFYLKVS
+188 NVPDGLEGGFYLKFS

-236 QFEVNISGFPTSYSY
+236 QFDVNISGFPTSYSY

-306 GKEYASS
+306 GKEYVSS

-320 EAGTPIVVEATT
+320 EAGTPIVVKATPDHT
-332 GHAWGQK
+332 WGQK

-348 DVEGNEYTAT
+348 DVEGKEYTAT

-365 TGLPYVAAPPKDNG
+365 TGLPYVAAPPKNNG
-379 DNPWTSNYALWLNQ
+379 NNPWKIDHTLGSK

-416 FHIPEELDVT
+416 FHIPEKLAVT

-470 NGSLAPSGNG
+470 NG
-480 KLSPAGNTVTCKSTY
+480 KLSPSGNTVTCKSTY
-495 TMAGPSVTIFSVA
+495 TMIGPSVTIFSVA

>member
-36 TVTSSKVGID
+36 TVTSTKVGID

-73 DDAPGTFSGTFSE
+73 ADAPGTFSGTFSE
-86 PVSDDATI
+86 PVSDDAAI

-169 NAAVTGLSVSAANG
+169 NAAVTGLRVSAANG

-188 NVPDGLEGGFYLKVS
+188 NVPDSLEGGFYLKFS
-203 DSEARSMF
+203 DGEARSMF

-226 SVNEFVPVDV
+226 SVNEFVPADV
-236 QFEVNISGFPTSYSY
+236 QFDVNISGFPTSYSY

-278 SGSAS
+278 SGSAYYS
-283 YVMTSTGI
+283 MTTTGI

-306 GKEYASS
+306 GKEYVSS
-313 EAGSSRK
+313 EAGYSRK

-332 GHAWGQK
+332 GHNSWGQK
-339 DITATVRYK
+339 GITATVTYK

-365 TGLPYVAAPPKDNG
+365 TGLPYVAAPPKDKG
-379 DNPWTSNYALWLNQ
+379 DNPWKIDHKLGRK
-393 ITFSADNVALSA
+393 ITFSADNVAMSA
-405 TSRAPAITSPA
+405 ITGAPSITSPA

-426 VNTNHSLANA
+426 VNTNHSLAYKN
-436 YIFFGDRK
+436 ILGVKK
-444 TVFEVAANNET
+444 TVFKVEANNKT

-470 NGSLAPSGNG
+470 NGSLAPSGN
-480 KLSPAGNTVTCKSTY
+480 TITCISDY
-495 TMAGPSVTIFSVA
+495 TMAGPSVTIYSIA

>member
-1 MRKIL
+1 M
-6 TFAAILAAAISCNKA
+6 
-21 EIIVPNKPLGDSVTL
+21 
-36 TVTSSKVGID
+36 
-46 GNSYVFEPGDRI
+46 FEPGDRI

-73 DDAPGTFSGTFSE
+73 ADAPGTFSGTFSE
-86 PVSDDATI
+86 PVSDDAAI

-169 NAAVTGLSVSAANG
+169 NASVTGLSVSAANG

-188 NVPDGLEGGFYLKVS
+188 NVPDGLEGGFYLKFS

-251 YAANEGIEG
+251 YVANEGIEG

-266 AKANSISNDWMG
+266 AKANSISNDWIG

-306 GKEYASS
+306 GKEYVSS

-320 EAGTPIVVEATT
+320 EAGTPIVVEANK
-332 GHAWGQK
+332 ASWGQK

-365 TGLPYVAAPPKDNG
+365 TGLPYVAAPPKDKGN
-379 DNPWTSNYALWLNQ
+379 NPWKSNYTPARNQ
-393 ITFSADNVALSA
+393 ITFSADNVALSGI
-405 TSRAPAITSPA
+405 TKVPSITSPA

-436 YIFFGDRK
+436 YIFFGERK

-470 NGSLAPSGNG
+470 NGSLAPSGN
-480 KLSPAGNTVTCKSTY
+480 TVTCISNY
-495 TMAGPSVTIFSVA
+495 TMIGPSVTIFSVA

>member
-36 TVTSSKVGID
+36 TVTSTKVGID

-73 DDAPGTFSGTFSE
+73 ADAPGTFSGTFSE
-86 PVSDDATI
+86 PVSDDAAI
-94 DLSYNCDGFTQ
+94 DLSYNCDNFTQ

-188 NVPDGLEGGFYLKVS
+188 NVPDGLEGGFYLKFS
-203 DSEARSMF
+203 DNEARSMF

-226 SVNEFVPVDV
+226 SVNEFVPADV
-236 QFEVNISGFPTSYSY
+236 QFDVNISGFPTSYSY

-260 ISAKDV
+260 ISTKDV

-306 GKEYASS
+306 GKEYVSS

-320 EAGTPIVVEATT
+320 EAGTPIVVKATPAHT
-332 GHAWGQK
+332 WGQK

-365 TGLPYVAAPPKDNG
+365 TGLPYVAAPPKNKG
-379 DNPWTSNYALWLNQ
+379 DNPWKIDHKLGRK

-405 TSRAPAITSPA
+405 ITGAPSITSPA
-416 FHIPEELDVT
+416 FHIPEKLDVT
-426 VNTNHSLANA
+426 VNTNHSLAYKNIA
-436 YIFFGDRK
+436 GVKK
-444 TVFEVAANNET
+444 TVFKVEANKET

-470 NGSLAPSGNG
+470 NGSLAPSGN
-480 KLSPAGNTVTCKSTY
+480 TITCISNY
-495 TMAGPSVTIFSVA
+495 PMAGPSVTIYSVA

>member
-6 TFAAILAAAISCNKA
+6 TFAAILAAAFSCNKA

-36 TVTSSKVGID
+36 TVTSTKVGID

-73 DDAPGTFSGTFSE
+73 SDAPGTFSGTFSE

-110 LSAHD
+110 LFAHD

-143 TTGFDATVDFH
+143 STGFDATVDFH

-188 NVPDGLEGGFYLKVS
+188 NVPDGLEGGFYLKFS

-226 SVNEFVPVDV
+226 SVNEFVPADV
-236 QFEVNISGFPTSYSY
+236 QFDVNISGFPTSYSY

-283 YVMTSTGI
+283 YTMTSTGI

-306 GKEYASS
+306 GKE
-313 EAGSSRK
+313 EVRSSRK
-320 EAGTPIVVEATT
+320 EAGTPIVVEATPDHT
-332 GHAWGQK
+332 WGQK

-379 DNPWTSNYALWLNQ
+379 DNPWKIDHKLGRK

-405 TSRAPAITSPA
+405 ITDVPSITSPA
-416 FHIPEELDVT
+416 FHIPEKLDVT
-426 VNTNHSLANA
+426 VNTNHSLAYKN
-436 YIFFGDRK
+436 ILGVRR
-444 TVFEVAANNET
+444 TVFEVAANKET

-470 NGSLAPSGNG
+470 NGSLAPSD
-480 KLSPAGNTVTCKSTY
+480 NTVTCISNY
-495 TMAGPSVTIFSVA
+495 TMIGPSVTIYSVA

>member
-36 TVTSSKVGID
+36 TVTNTKVGID

-73 DDAPGTFSGTFSE
+73 SDAPGTFSGTFSE

-169 NAAVTGLSVSAANG
+169 NASVTGLSVSAANG

-188 NVPDGLEGGFYLKVS
+188 NVPDGLEGGFYLKFS

-226 SVNEFVPVDV
+226 SVNEFVPADV
-236 QFEVNISGFPTSYSY
+236 QFDVNISGFPTSYSY
-251 YAANEGIEG
+251 YAANEGIDG

-283 YVMTSTGI
+283 YTMTSTGI

-306 GKEYASS
+306 GKEYVSS

-320 EAGTPIVVEATT
+320 EAGTPIVVKATQD
-332 GHAWGQK
+332 HNSWGQK
-339 DITATVRYK
+339 DITATVTYK
-348 DVEGNEYTAT
+348 DVEGKEYTAT

-365 TGLPYVAAPPKDNG
+365 TGLPYVAAPPKDKG
-379 DNPWTSNYALWLNQ
+379 DNPWKSNYTPARNQ
-393 ITFSADNVALSA
+393 ITFSADNVALSGI
-405 TSRAPAITSPA
+405 TKVPSITSPA

-426 VNTNHSLANA
+426 VKTNHSLAYKN
-436 YIFFGDRK
+436 IFGVKK
-444 TVFEVAANNET
+444 TVFEVAANNKT
-455 IISNGDECTKLAMSG
+455 IISNGDDCTKLAMSG
-470 NGSLAPSGNG
+470 NGSLAPT
-480 KLSPAGNTVTCKSTY
+480 GNTVTCRSTY
-495 TMAGPSVTIFSVA
+495 TMTGPSVTIYSVA

>member
-36 TVTSSKVGID
+36 TVTSTKVGID

-73 DDAPGTFSGTFSE
+73 ADAPGIFSGTFSE

-154 AKSPVSGFDG
+154 AKSPVSVFDG

-188 NVPDGLEGGFYLKVS
+188 NAPDGLEGGFYLKFS

-236 QFEVNISGFPTSYSY
+236 QFDVNISGFPTSYSY
-251 YAANEGIEG
+251 YVANEGIEG

-291 PSRLLTFESFTLSVD
+291 PSKLLTFESFTLSVD
-306 GKEYASS
+306 GKEYVSF
-313 EAGSSRK
+313 EEGSSRK

-332 GHAWGQK
+332 GHNSWGEK
-339 DITATVRYK
+339 DITATVTYK

-365 TGLPYVAAPPKDNG
+365 TGLPYVAAPPKNNG
-379 DNPWTSNYALWLNQ
+379 DNPWKSNYTWGLK

-405 TSRAPAITSPA
+405 ITNAPSITSPA

-426 VNTNHSLANA
+426 VNTNHSLAYKN
-436 YIFFGDRK
+436 IFGVKR
-444 TVFEVAANNET
+444 TVFEVAANNKT

-470 NGSLAPSGNG
+470 NGSLAPSGN
-480 KLSPAGNTVTCKSTY
+480 TVTCKSTY
-495 TMAGPSVTIFSVA
+495 TMAGPSVTIYSVA

>member
-36 TVTSSKVGID
+36 TVTSTKVGID

-58 FAKASN
+58 FAVASN

-73 DDAPGTFSGTFSE
+73 ADAPGIFSGTFSE
-86 PVSDDATI
+86 PVSDGTTI

-110 LSAHD
+110 LYAHD

-169 NAAVTGLSVSAANG
+169 NAAVTGLGVSAANG

-188 NVPDGLEGGFYLKVS
+188 NVPDGLEGGFYLKFS

-226 SVNEFVPVDV
+226 SVNEFVPADV
-236 QFEVNISGFPTSYSY
+236 QFDVNISGFPTSYSY

-283 YVMTSTGI
+283 YTMTSTGI
-291 PSRLLTFESFTLSVD
+291 PSRLLTFESFTLNVD
-306 GKEYASS
+306 GKEYVSS

-320 EAGTPIVVEATT
+320 EAGTPIVVEATP
-332 GHAWGQK
+332 GHTWGQK
-339 DITATVRYK
+339 DITATVTYK

-365 TGLPYVAAPPKDNG
+365 TGLPYVAAPPKNNG
-379 DNPWTSNYALWLNQ
+379 DNPWKSNYKWGRNQ
-393 ITFSADNVALSA
+393 ITFSADNVALSGA
-405 TSRAPAITSPA
+405 LIAPAITSPA

-426 VNTNHSLANA
+426 VNTNHSLAYKNIA
-436 YIFFGDRK
+436 GVRR
-444 TVFEVAANNET
+444 TVFKVEANNKT
-455 IISNGDECTKLAMSG
+455 IISNGDQCTKLAMSG
-470 NGSLAPSGNG
+470 NGSLAPF
-480 KLSPAGNTVTCKSTY
+480 GNTVTCRSTY
-495 TMAGPSVTIFSVA
+495 TMTGPSVTIYSVA

>member
-36 TVTSSKVGID
+36 TVTSTKVGID

-73 DDAPGTFSGTFSE
+73 ADAPGTFSGTFSE

-188 NVPDGLEGGFYLKVS
+188 NVPDGLKGGFYLKFS

-226 SVNEFVPVDV
+226 SVNEFVPADV
-236 QFEVNISGFPTSYSY
+236 QFDVNISGFPTSYSY

-266 AKANSISNDWMG
+266 AKANSISNDWIG

-306 GKEYASS
+306 GKEYVSS

-320 EAGTPIVVEATT
+320 EAGTPIVVGATP
-332 GHAWGQK
+332 GHTWGQK

-379 DNPWTSNYALWLNQ
+379 NNPWKIDNTLGCK
-393 ITFSADNVALSA
+393 ITFSADNVALSGIIN
-405 TSRAPAITSPA
+405 APSITSPA

-426 VNTNHSLANA
+426 VNTNHSLAYKN
-436 YIFFGDRK
+436 IFGVKK
-444 TVFEVAANNET
+444 TVFKVEANNKT

-470 NGSLAPSGNG
+470 NGSLAPSD
-480 KLSPAGNTVTCKSTY
+480 NTVTCISNY
-495 TMAGPSVTIFSVA
+495 PMAGPSVTIFSVA

>member
-6 TFAAILAAAISCNKA
+6 TFAAILTAAISCNKA

-36 TVTSSKVGID
+36 TVTSTKVGID

-73 DDAPGTFSGTFSE
+73 ADAPDTFSGTFSE
-86 PVSDDATI
+86 PVSDDAAI

-169 NAAVTGLSVSAANG
+169 NAAVTGLGVSASNG

-188 NVPDGLEGGFYLKVS
+188 NVPDGLEGGFYLKFS

-226 SVNEFVPVDV
+226 SVNEFVPADV
-236 QFEVNISGFPTSYSY
+236 QFDVNISGFPTSYSY
-251 YAANEGIEG
+251 YAANEGIDG

-266 AKANSISNDWMG
+266 AKANSISNDWIG

-291 PSRLLTFESFTLSVD
+291 PSRLLTFVSFTLSVD
-306 GKEYASS
+306 GKEYA
-313 EAGSSRK
+313 A

-332 GHAWGQK
+332 GHNSWGQK

-365 TGLPYVAAPPKDNG
+365 TGLPYVAAPPKDKG
-379 DNPWTSNYALWLNQ
+379 DNPWKSNYKWGRNQ

-405 TSRAPAITSPA
+405 TSRAPSITSPA

-426 VNTNHSLANA
+426 VNTNHSLAYKNIA
-436 YIFFGDRK
+436 GVRK
-444 TVFEVAANNET
+444 TVFKVEANNKT
-455 IISNGDECTKLAMSG
+455 IISNGDQCTKLAMSG
-470 NGSLAPSGNG
+470 NGR
-480 KLSPAGNTVTCKSTY
+480 LSPSDNTVICRSNY

>member
-6 TFAAILAAAISCNKA
+6 TFAAILAAAFSCNKA
-21 EIIVPNKPLGDSVTL
+21 EIVVPNKPLGDSVTL
-36 TVTSSKVGID
+36 TVTSTKVGID
-46 GNSYVFEPGDRI
+46 GNAYVFEPGDWI
-58 FAKASN
+58 FAEASN

-73 DDAPGTFSGTFSE
+73 ADAPGTFSGTFSE
-86 PVSDDATI
+86 PVSDDAAI

-169 NAAVTGLSVSAANG
+169 NASVTGLSVSAANG

-188 NVPDGLEGGFYLKVS
+188 NVPDGLEGGFYLKFS

-226 SVNEFVPVDV
+226 SVNEFVPADV
-236 QFEVNISGFPTSYSY
+236 QFDVNISGFPTSYSY

-266 AKANSISNDWMG
+266 AKANSISNDWIG
-278 SGSAS
+278 PGSAS
-283 YVMTSTGI
+283 YTMTSTGI

-306 GKEYASS
+306 GKEYVSS

-320 EAGTPIVVEATT
+320 EAGTPIVVKATPDHT
-332 GHAWGQK
+332 WGQK
-339 DITATVRYK
+339 DITATVTYK

-365 TGLPYVAAPPKDNG
+365 TGLPYVAAPPKDKG
-379 DNPWTSNYALWLNQ
+379 DNPWKIDHTLGCK
-393 ITFSADNVALSA
+393 ITFSADNVALSGI
-405 TSRAPAITSPA
+405 TNAPSITSPA
-416 FHIPEELDVT
+416 FHIPEKLDVT
-426 VNTNHSLANA
+426 VNTNHSLANKGL
-436 YIFFGDRK
+436 FK
-444 TVFEVAANNET
+444 TVFKVEANNET
-455 IISNGDECTKLAMSG
+455 IISNRDQCTKLAMSG
-470 NGSLAPSGNG
+470 NGSLAPSGN
-480 KLSPAGNTVTCKSTY
+480 TVTCKSDY
-495 TMAGPSVTIFSVA
+495 TMVGPSVTIFSVA